1 MKRFSFMTMILFA
14 VTPVLVA
21 QQNTTLSYNTGNAP
35 VVKTPN
41 LVQIYPI
48 KEMIADLN
56 LKVDIIGETYTTSS
70 DLFTWILGIMK
81 EQMKDQFPREQIR
94 YYAIPSKQVVII
106 LAPQKV
112 HDAVGEL
119 LENLDEVFEVLKQIK
134 AEEEEEEAERLRLIE
149 EETERLRLIEE
160 EEKEVQ
166 VYEFETLI
174 IN

>member
-1 MKRFSFMTMILFA
+1 MKRFSFITMILFA
-14 VTPVLVA
+14 VTPILVA

-35 VVKTPN
+35 MVKAPN

-94 YYAIPSKQVVII
+94 YYAIPSKHVIMI
-106 LAPQKV
+106 LAPEKV

-134 AEEEEEEAERLRLIE
+134 AEEEAERLKLIE
-149 EETERLRLIEE
+149 EEKREVQEEFERLDYEVLGIE
-160 EEKEVQ
+160 
-166 VYEFETLI
+166 
-174 IN
+174 